1 MRLLKFLNLTKDD
14 VLTLEASDEQSITW
28 YVDAAFAV
36 HEDMRSHSGATMTL
50 GKGMVISGSTKQKI
64 NARSSTEAELVGKD
78 DYVSKVLWTKLF
90 IEEQILNA

>member
-1 MRLLKFLNLTKDD
+1 MNPNNGDWEKLVRLLKFLILTKDD

-50 GKGMVISGSTKQKI
+50 GKGMVIS
-64 NARSSTEAELVGKD
+64 
-78 DYVSKVLWTKLF
+78 VSRHIF
-90 IEEQILNA
+90 D